1 VCVNSQRQ
9 SSPGYL
15 LVEQLF
21 AARPGGV
28 AWTARATHHSLGTP
42 GKARVLERG
51 RRQQGERFETTKKG
65 MHRAPRWPC
74 SCRARVACLGTTRN
88 GVSTYRSGTH
98 TRTAPPQEAGQSA
111 PRAPPPRRSLSH
123 RERWKGGRGQ
133 RGVGRAQGR
142 WLSGSRQ
149 GRRKVRP
156 RRAGRVGHATTLA
169 IPRPPARPHG
179 RGGYEQGSQGAVAAR
194 RYRHE
199 NGRGSSLTSWI
210 KCKSWSGSARV
221 ARTRASNEDNKRA
234 RWEITSQRAHAAY
247 ARRRSPGSVPRPAIA
262 ALRPPNLPRAYNGID
277 T

>member
-1 VCVNSQRQ
+1 MDGVTSVCVNSQRQ

-98 TRTAPPQEAGQSA
+98 TRTAAPQEAGQSA

-123 RERWKGGRGQ
+123 RERWNPLSPHGSNARVGAAPRGSRERERRTKTTSVHGGR
-133 RGVGRAQGR
+133 
-142 WLSGSRQ
+142 
-149 GRRKVRP
+149 
-156 RRAGRVGHATTLA
+156 
-169 IPRPPARPHG
+169 
-179 RGGYEQGSQGAVAAR
+179 
-194 RYRHE
+194 
-199 NGRGSSLTSWI
+199 
-210 KCKSWSGSARV
+210 
-221 ARTRASNEDNKRA
+221 
-234 RWEITSQRAHAAY
+234 
-247 ARRRSPGSVPRPAIA
+247 
-262 ALRPPNLPRAYNGID
+262 
-277 T
+277 